1 MAIARFGFFLIP
13 TSSSSSSSIAP
24 LSRLFVY
31 FRCRA
36 DGRSAVHFFKSTP
49 SIGGGLFCCCVR
61 SARTLRFFF
70 HFFCVLLHFVR
81 LSLFLSLSLSLS
93 VLVKLFF
100 DVESASIDQRR
111 PRPTSSIRTSRRRR
125 RYRVL
130 GFCRLLL
137 LLLLLLLFKLSFP
150 VRFGGKPTLLT
161 QSADRCSTAD
171 RLLRPTPELATQHSE
186 FLLAA

>member
-1 MAIARFGFFLIP
+1 MAGRRFIFLSRRHRSVGASFVVACVRLGRCGFFFIFFAF
-13 TSSSSSSSIAP
+13 SFISFVS
-24 LSRLFVY
+24 LSF
-31 FRCRA
+31 
-36 DGRSAVHFFKSTP
+36 
-49 SIGGGLFCCCVR
+49 
-61 SARTLRFFF
+61 
-70 HFFCVLLHFVR
+70 
-81 LSLFLSLSLSLS
+81 SLSLSLC